1 MWKLR
6 NWNHDSLEKVT
17 VHTTQYLQCYCK
29 IYFHD
34 HVIFYSLTSWNFIG
48 RFKSSKWLVQVHF
61 RTWILSL
68 SFDQKQYVSLISTE
82 DALRLLTTY
91 DNHTN
96 PTQSYPLHPSD
107 HTWYLSFFYTHTF
120 SGLKILHSKVRKFAT
135 KIALRQNSVNHY
147 SRAIFHTLCKI
158 THCA

>member
-1 MWKLR
+1 MG
-6 NWNHDSLEKVT
+6 
-17 VHTTQYLQCYCK
+17 C
-29 IYFHD
+29 FHD
-34 HVIFYSLTSWNFIG
+34 YVIFNSLTSWNFIG

-61 RTWILSL
+61 RTSILSL

-82 DALRLLTTY
+82 DALRLPTTY

-120 SGLKILHSKVRKFAT
+120 SGLKILHSKVRKCAT
-135 KIALRQNSVNHY
+135 KIASRQNSVNQNWEVK
-147 SRAIFHTLCKI
+147 FTLCVNLHTVCEITQYVYKL
-158 THCA
+158 THCV